1 MNVVPTEYIIL
12 IKAPNKEDG
21 MITSGGIHLP
31 QNAKLPN
38 TDKVGIVCAIG
49 CNVENVVV
57 GDKVVVDP
65 RNLVV
70 AVIDNEIH
78 IFAKEENIVAILK
91 KDFDKDKETEN
102 VIS

>member
-1 MNVVPTEYIIL
+1 MNVVPTKDIIL

-38 TDKVGIVCAIG
+38 TDKVGIVYAVG
-49 CNVENVVV
+49 CDVKSVKV

-65 RNLVV
+65 HNIVV
-70 AVIDNEIH
+70 AVIDDAIH
-78 IFAKEENIVAILK
+78 IFAKDENIVAILSN
-91 KDFDKDKETEN
+91 EEAE
-102 VIS
+102 